1 MASKNLA
8 NEMLEYNASACA
20 TAFENIAIWVLN
32 EMGLTYAI
40 TDLDKFNER
49 NDLAGQFL
57 LHRLIQ
63 L

>member
-1 MASKNLA
+1 
-8 NEMLEYNASACA
+8 MLEYNASACA